1 MNRQHFQ
8 NWKKIRQPFF
18 ISLAGLLAITF
29 IFTGLIQNIRH
40 LLSAKQEIN
49 QIKTE
54 IERLEKKNQDV
65 EKIITYL
72 DSKEFIE
79 EEARLKFDLKKPNEQ
94 IIVVQQS
101 GENNTN
107 TNELSINSVFDLPAP
122 QKTKESL
129 SRNPSLWFDYFFAK
143 K

>member
-1 MNRQHFQ
+1 MTRQHLQ

-49 QIKTE
+49 QIKAE

-101 GENNTN
+101 KNNTSTDN
-107 TNELSINSVFDLPAP
+107 LSINSVFDLPAP
-122 QKTKESL
+122 QKSKEPL
-129 SRNPSLWFDYFFAK
+129 SRNPSLWFNYFFAK

>member
-1 MNRQHFQ
+1 MTRQHLQ

-49 QIKTE
+49 QIKAE

-101 GENNTN
+101 KNNTSTDN
-107 TNELSINSVFDLPAP
+107 LSINSVFDLPAP
-122 QKTKESL
+122 QESKEPL
-129 SRNPSLWFDYFFAK
+129 SRNPSLWFNYFFAK